1 MNQQLS
7 LFDFSF
13 PQVTT
18 PVQSPGISDDT
29 GAVVVENTSP
39 PTVAPQDED
48 IRNILLRY
56 WSNSQDLAFCIA
68 NVLFDAK
75 EQLLGFAEYIKACRL
90 SDVSDDAPRPF
101 PHKQFDILAECL
113 KCLEFTRFDR
123 GDNAEVIRT
132 ETTVLDFVV
141 DVSFDEKELDDLRA
155 FGVKGA
161 SAEQVNTLAEIIS
174 SHIEEADEDKAESQ
188 VHPYIAMLRRL
199 GIPEESIPEP
209 SDKDAVLKAML
220 DGIGESAEKF
230 DSVLLDTDI
239 TKSDLLSAGSL
250 AERKRF
256 YRVLAKKLDH
266 ELACFSG
273 TEQWYRHG
281 GFWRHEILLTDG
293 VMYLAENGGRN
304 SSTAF
309 WLIDAIASYQGE
321 KVLARHPFQ
330 VWKLI
335 VTPETEEHNGHTVKS
350 RCARLVCTNGNN
362 DKPIVEQEIEYTDF
376 LLDEVRLYA
385 SVEPVD
391 EMGKKKRVIIL
402 LPSEY

>member
-1 MNQQLS
+1 MNNNQQLS
-7 LFDFSF
+7 LFDFSL
-13 PQVTT
+13 PQATT
-18 PVQSPGISDDT
+18 EMQSPVECDDNC
-29 GAVVVENTSP
+29 AVVIESP
-39 PTVAPQDED
+39 A
-48 IRNILLRY
+48 
-56 WSNSQDLAFCIA
+56 
-68 NVLFDAK
+68 
-75 EQLLGFAEYIKACRL
+75 
-90 SDVSDDAPRPF
+90 
-101 PHKQFDILAECL
+101 
-113 KCLEFTRFDR
+113 
-123 GDNAEVIRT
+123 
-132 ETTVLDFVV
+132 
-141 DVSFDEKELDDLRA
+141 
-155 FGVKGA
+155 
-161 SAEQVNTLAEIIS
+161 
-174 SHIEEADEDKAESQ
+174 
-188 VHPYIAMLRRL
+188 HPYVAMLRRL

-209 SDKDAVLKAML
+209 GDKEAVLKAML

-230 DSVLLDTDI
+230 DAVLLDTGI
-239 TKSDLLSAGSL
+239 TKSELLSAGSP

-256 YRVLAKKLDH
+256 YKVLARKLEH

-304 SSTAF
+304 SGTAF

-335 VTPETEEHNGHTVKS
+335 VTEVEGQS

-362 DKPIVEQEIEYTDF
+362 DKPIVEQEIGYTDF
-376 LLDEVRLYA
+376 LLDEITLYA